1 MHAADLPDNESQR
14 LAALHGLHVLDTAD
28 DEGFARLTQLACEL
42 FDVPTSLVSLVDRD
56 RQWFKAV
63 DGIELQ
69 NLPREQTV
77 CQVTVARAYD
87 HPDDPALIIPDVSK
101 VPAFA
106 AIPTLAITSLEDSAV
121 RARGHLP
128 QTVEILHKPVLPA
141 VLQERVRFHLSHA
154 GGVNPPA

>member
-1 MHAADLPDNESQR
+1 MTLVDAHIDADIEEAR
-14 LAALHGLHVLDTAD
+14 LHSMQQLNVLDSPPED
-28 DEGFARLTQLACEL
+28 RFAQITRMAKAV
-42 FDVPTSLVSLVDRD
+42 FGVPMSTVSLLDRD

-106 AIPTLAITSLEDSAV
+106 AMVHSATMIDSSPRRLEM
-121 RARGHLP
+121 
-128 QTVEILHKPVLPA
+128 T
-141 VLQERVRFHLSHA
+141 
-154 GGVNPPA
+154 